1 MTQPW
6 NSETKNLWSYLPR
19 VDDIEPAV
27 CEKPNAREIV
37 RRIVGEN
44 VCD

>member
-1 MTQPW
+1 MTQPC

-27 CEKPNAREIV
+27 CEKLNAREIV